1 LIEAVVGRWLLVVGQ
16 KPSIGCDKLLNCG
29 LELQPQ
35 HSAGSDTCD
44 ALKAAPLLNQT
55 SKRLWQRLKTNSEE
69 DLNIPTQAKS
79 GLEWGTPPTSFIAGP
94 GQVLAP
100 TAYRHRKASAGAESI
115 VAQTEA

>member
-1 LIEAVVGRWLLVVGQ
+1 RLRRSIGVCPTSSVISSATRRRALERVGTLQGTEPSRKRQLIEAVVGRWLLVVGQ

-55 SKRLWQRLKTNSEE
+55 SKR
-69 DLNIPTQAKS
+69 
-79 GLEWGTPPTSFIAGP
+79 F
-94 GQVLAP
+94 
-100 TAYRHRKASAGAESI
+100 
-115 VAQTEA
+115 